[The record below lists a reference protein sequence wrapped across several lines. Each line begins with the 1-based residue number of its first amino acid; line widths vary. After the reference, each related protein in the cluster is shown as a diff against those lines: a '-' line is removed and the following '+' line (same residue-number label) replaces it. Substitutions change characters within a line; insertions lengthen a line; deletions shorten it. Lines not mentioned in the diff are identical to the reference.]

1 MQGLSNGR
9 SGPWSPSWRV
19 WECRAAST
27 SPGARAQSGQLEDLP
42 RSPRGYDQLLPDE
55 VEAIKAFALSHP
67 KVGYR
72 KLSYQMLDQDV
83 VAVSESAVYRVLR
96 AADLL
101 SRWKRST
108 RSKGQYLFKP
118 TAPNQQQWQTDVMY
132 VWVGCRH
139 YFLLS
144 FVDAYSRYVVH
155 HRLLT
160 ELTGRAVAT
169 ELEAAAPGVWEGPAA
184 HRARPRERVLQR
196 RAASS
201 NQSARPAGHPDA
213 GAASGIQRH
222 RREV

>member
-1 MQGLSNGR
+1 MVQGTQQR
-9 SGPWSPSWRV
+9 SQWPLEPILACLGVPRSVYFAWR
-19 WECRAAST
+19 
-27 SPGARAQSGQLEDLP
+27 ARAQSGQLEDLP

-118 TAPNQQQWQTDVMY
+118 TAPNQQWQTDVMY
-132 VWVGCRH
+132 VWVGCQH
-139 YFLLS
+139 YP
-144 FVDAYSRYVVH
+144 V
-155 HRLLT
+155 
-160 ELTGRAVAT
+160 
-169 ELEAAAPGVWEGPAA
+169 
-184 HRARPRERVLQR
+184 
-196 RAASS
+196 
-201 NQSARPAGHPDA
+201 
-213 GAASGIQRH
+213 
-222 RREV
+222 